1 MVDDI
6 DGTLD
11 DDTHI
16 RFESIIDFPYFL
28 LHSLRVFVELQGVNL
43 GKELADLLD
52 DKKLIADFDNVVNH
66 GDIDGGSIR
75 DDKGDFAKLFIM
87 HLLRMRY
94 FFDKFI
100 IKREYTGDDKEGE
113 WSLKEIHTSGQGS
126 KKKAYYSNTLFKYEY
141 EREQTYSQRHK
152 ECMMIQSALR
162 VSYTSPKVMH
172 WITELLVWLL
182 ENDEYPL
189 LVNKAENIAACATKK
204 NFLDGADYKLGVQTP
219 HVVFNF
225 LDYLLWK
232 RNKTPYSDFLFE
244 FRNSVEHWYPQNPS
258 EGSFDSWERRD
269 TFGNLCIISRSVN
282 SKFSNL
288 SPESKMKSYG
298 KMVKK
303 GSLKL
308 RIMGDIIEKGSND
321 EWVSHQCEEHEK
333 EMIEL
338 LEEAC
343 DAII

>member
-1 MVDDI
+1 
-6 DGTLD
+6 
-11 DDTHI
+11 
-16 RFESIIDFPYFL
+16 
-28 LHSLRVFVELQGVNL
+28 
-43 GKELADLLD
+43 
-52 DKKLIADFDNVVNH
+52 
-66 GDIDGGSIR
+66 
-75 DDKGDFAKLFIM
+75 
-87 HLLRMRY
+87 
-94 FFDKFI
+94 
-100 IKREYTGDDKEGE
+100 
-113 WSLKEIHTSGQGS
+113 
-126 KKKAYYSNTLFKYEY
+126 
-141 EREQTYSQRHK
+141 
-152 ECMMIQSALR
+152 MMIQSALR